1 METLSDDL
9 KALVNAKELTLQ
21 QALELNKQKKPE
33 EEQVMNLW
41 DNDGDEEEYNKTAV
55 ADMLKIRQHNLYWG
69 ESKTVITAP
78 GVSRRP
84 GTQVNL
90 FASEINMAMHGY

>member
-1 METLSDDL
+1 METLSNDL

-41 DNDGDEEEYNKTAV
+41 DNDGDEEEYDKTAV
-55 ADMLKIRQHNLYWG
+55 ADMLKIR
-69 ESKTVITAP
+69 
-78 GVSRRP
+78 
-84 GTQVNL
+84 
-90 FASEINMAMHGY
+90 HGDFVKVE